1 MRETRNRIMKVLARG
16 SALRHSRRLILA
28 MCPIPLVLLVVA
40 CAILNSPPV
49 ARFTFTLSQSAF
61 PSVAAFDASSSYD
74 PDGIIV
80 KYEWSFGDVSSGTDR
95 LTSHTYRSSGTFLV
109 SLTVTDDEGKT
120 ATAMEPVT
128 VQPAYNGFP
137 VASFTVSPESG
148 PAPLLVDLD
157 ASASSDLNG
166 QVVTCA
172 WDFGDSSTATGV
184 SASHVFRQ
192 TGVYTITLTV
202 TDNDG
207 LATVAPQ
214 IVSVVAES
222 EAPLRFVG
230 QGSPQH
236 PIPFE
241 GADVMSFF
249 MEHRGGSL
257 YEHPYNFTVQLLDAQ
272 RRPVGLLANVSG
284 SFDARRDVSGFGVGS
299 YYLDVAADGQWAI
312 TVFRQIQS
320 PPPPPRTFHGQGQQL
335 FQYTAL
341 FALGPGE
348 TRFYWEGVGGAF
360 LLSYDSPWAQPLANQ
375 DSDGKVSV
383 EAPSG
388 IYLVRFMAPS
398 GWQISVEQ

>member
-1 MRETRNRIMKVLARG
+1 MHETRSRIMKVLARG
-16 SALRHSRRLILA
+16 SALKHSRRLILA
-28 MCPIPLVLLVVA
+28 MCPIPFVLLVVA

-49 ARFTFTLSQSAF
+49 AQFTFTLSQSAF

-80 KYEWSFGDVSSGTDR
+80 KYEWSFGDGSSGTNR
-95 LTSHTYRSSGTFLV
+95 LTSHTYRSSGTFPV
-109 SLTVTDDEGKT
+109 TLTVTDDDGKT
-120 ATAMEPVT
+120 TTATEPVT

-137 VASFTVSPESG
+137 VARFTVSPESG

-172 WDFGDSSTATGV
+172 WDFGDGSTATGV
-184 SASHVFRQ
+184 SASHVFRR
-192 TGVYTITLTV
+192 TGVHTITLTV

-207 LATVAPQ
+207 LATAATQ

-222 EAPLRFVG
+222 EAPLRLAG
-230 QGSPQH
+230 EGSPRY
-236 PIPFE
+236 PVPFE

-249 MEHRGGSL
+249 MEHRGGNP

-272 RRPVGLLANVSG
+272 RRRVSPLASGIG
-284 SFDARRDVSGFGVGS
+284 SFVARADVSGFGVGS
-299 YYLDVAADGQWAI
+299 YYLDVAADGKWAI
-312 TVFRQIQS
+312 TVFRRTQA
-320 PPPPPRTFHGQGQQL
+320 PPPPPRTYHGQGQQL
-335 FQYTAL
+335 LQYTAL

-348 TRFYWEGVGGAF
+348 ARFYWVGVEGAF
-360 LLSYDSPWAQPLANQ
+360 LLSYDTPWTQPLVDQ

-388 IYLVRFMAPS
+388 IYLVQFMAPS
-398 GWQISVEQ
+398 EWQISVEQ